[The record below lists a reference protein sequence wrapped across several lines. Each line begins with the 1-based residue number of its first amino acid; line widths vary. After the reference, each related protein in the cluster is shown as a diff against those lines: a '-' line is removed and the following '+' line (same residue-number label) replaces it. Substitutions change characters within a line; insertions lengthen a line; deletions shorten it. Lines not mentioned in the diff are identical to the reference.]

1 MTLVG
6 KAKYILFS
14 ALFFSIS
21 ISRANICFKA
31 ESISQ
36 TVLQESPIFSFSFR
50 FTNNSESPVK
60 ILKITTN
67 CNCTKARADREIYL
81 PNESGEISGEF
92 EIGSRTGM
100 QSKKIFVETDDPQ
113 NPKIVLSL
121 NLDIPLLAEF
131 RPKMLLW
138 QMGSELSP
146 KKVRIDTARE
156 YAARIVD
163 VASKNP
169 NFKIEF
175 APQNQDTDFCE
186 FTVIPTDLSE
196 KTTAEVEIFCEGK
209 NGIKKTY
216 KLFLLVR

>member
-1 MTLVG
+1 MRSLLFITL
-6 KAKYILFS
+6 LFAISVSHADIRFEKEAIS
-14 ALFFSIS
+14 ATI
-21 ISRANICFKA
+21 
-31 ESISQ
+31 
-36 TVLQESPIFSFSFR
+36 LQELAAFPFSFH
-50 FTNNSESPVK
+50 FTNNSKSPVK

-67 CNCTKARADREIYL
+67 CNCTKARADRETYL
-81 PNESGEISGEF
+81 PNESGKISGEF
-92 EIGSRTGM
+92 EIGSRTGI
-100 QSKKIFVETDDPQ
+100 QNKKIFVETDDPQ
-113 NPKIVLSL
+113 NPKIALSL
-121 NLDIPLLAEF
+121 NLNIPLLAEF

-175 APQNQDTDFCE
+175 APQKENTDFCE
-186 FTVIPTDLSE
+186 FTVIPANLSE
-196 KTTAEVEIFCEGK
+196 KTTSGVEIVCEGK
-209 NGIKKTY
+209 NGIKRTY